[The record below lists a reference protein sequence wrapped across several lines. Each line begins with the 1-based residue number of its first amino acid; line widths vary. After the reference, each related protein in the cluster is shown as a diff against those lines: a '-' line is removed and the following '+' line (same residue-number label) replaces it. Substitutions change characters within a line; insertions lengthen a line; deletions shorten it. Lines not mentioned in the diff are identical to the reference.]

1 MVIAIIKFLEDR
13 RKRKYKDKDSSDK
26 SFTAFIVRGN
36 RQVIKREITASK
48 KFLIGGDSYI
58 IDSDCIFLKNVGGY
72 LQSQSYYIEGNPKPF
87 NFDNEINIGMTD
99 NEINKFFTGD
109 FLHIIVKAQRE
120 KRMKF
125 IVLIIVITLVFT
137 MINFGYTIVDMLIL

>member
-1 MVIAIIKFLEDR
+1 MVISIFKFLEER
-13 RKRKYKDKDSSDK
+13 KKRKYKDKDSSDK

-36 RQVIKREITASK
+36 RQVINREITASK
-48 KFLIGGDSYI
+48 KFLVGEDTYI
-58 IDSDCIFLKNVGGY
+58 IDSDCIFLKNIGGY

-87 NFDNEINIGMTD
+87 NFDNEINKGMTD

-125 IVLIIVITLVFT
+125 ILLIMILTLAFT
-137 MINFGYTIVDMLIL
+137 MVTFSFTIMDVFIL